1 MEVPDKRVKNVAINK
16 KVTIIV
22 RQMINVSLSVQ
33 YLCTIITVEK
43 ITRFVG
49 SVLVIFLQLFLC
61 LIILLFFILVLFY
74 FCVSKT
80 KRMLQFS

>member
-1 MEVPDKRVKNVAINK
+1 MVVPDKRVKNVAINK

-49 SVLVIFLQLFLC
+49 SVLVIFFTVVSLVNYFVVFHFSPV
-61 LIILLFFILVLFY
+61 LLL
-74 FCVSKT
+74 
-80 KRMLQFS
+80 R